1 MSAAPDPRSG
11 TRFAVY
17 AVPPEASAYYRLGSQ
32 LLGYDLRARQ
42 TLPLPDFLRPEWQRD
57 AGPYGMHLTVVEGFY
72 TDPGHLGAIEAEAR
86 ACLRCLSPG
95 AVLELSGGAIA
106 EWDGGE
112 TWVHLFTP
120 GRALC
125 VVQTLLLARLSPFV
139 TVSPFDAGAAQGR
152 WNTPHERARLSLLRT
167 PRGLDSYQPHFTL
180 IQPYGG
186 DPAGLRQRLE
196 ALTQPFNQMQ
206 LSSLAL
212 CVKPE
217 GESRWQLRSEFGLDQ

>member
-1 MSAAPDPRSG
+1 MSDGPDPRHG

-17 AVPPEASAYYRLGSQ
+17 AVPPAGGEYYRLGTR

-42 TLPLPDFLRPEWQRD
+42 HVALPDFLRPEWQRD
-57 AGPYGMHLTVVEGFY
+57 AGPYGLHLTVVEGFY
-72 TDPGHLGAIEAEAR
+72 TGPEHLGAIEAEAR
-86 ACLRCLSPG
+86 ACLNCLSPG
-95 AVLELSGGAIA
+95 AVMSLHGGCIA

-120 GRALC
+120 SLALS
-125 VVQTLLLARLSPFV
+125 VIQTLLLARLSPFV
-139 TVSPFDAGAAQGR
+139 TASPFSAAAAQGR
-152 WNTPHERARLSLLRT
+152 WNTPHERARLQLLRT

-196 ALTQPFNQMQ
+196 ALTRPHHQMHFAA
-206 LSSLAL
+206 LAL

-217 GESRWQLRSEFGLDQ
+217 GESHWHVRSEFGPHT